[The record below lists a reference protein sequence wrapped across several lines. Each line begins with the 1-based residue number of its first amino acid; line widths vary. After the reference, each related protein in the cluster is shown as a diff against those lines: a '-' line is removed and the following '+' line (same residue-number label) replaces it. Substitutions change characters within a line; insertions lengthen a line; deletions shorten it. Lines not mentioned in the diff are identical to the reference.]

1 MKNALKSSVSRFLAV
16 SPVMANAAG
25 TTPGAGDGPAEALKA
40 IQALAAD
47 MKAQKAELDAVK
59 AELDQSHKLMARA
72 RLASTGPESPH
83 AETLK
88 PLAAFVTRG
97 EPQGA
102 MSVGQDSHGGFTV
115 TPEIDRVIAEFAR
128 NGSAMRRLSRT
139 VMMEGAG
146 SEFEI
151 LFTGKR
157 AEAGGW
163 VSEMQTR
170 GETEGARLAKITI
183 PVHESFAQPKV
194 TQRLLDDS
202 NFDISA
208 FVSEEIVG
216 TLRELEDAAYVNGDG
231 VGKPKGFLTYD
242 SSTADDATR
251 ELGTLQH
258 ILSGNDGAFE
268 PVSTGVLPA
277 DRLAD
282 MIYALNTEYRANASW
297 LMNSK
302 TAGIVRKMKDGE
314 GNYLWQQALAA
325 GQPSTLMGYP
335 VEIDENMPDIASGSK
350 SIAFGDFAR
359 GYCIVDRTGLRMM
372 RDPYTTK
379 GFVKFYTTRRTG
391 GGVVDSRAIKVM
403 KFSAA

>member
-40 IQALAAD
+40 IQALAVD

-59 AELDQSHKLMARA
+59 AEIDQSYKMMARA

-88 PLAAFVTRG
+88 PLAAYITG
-97 EPQGA
+97 HAPENS
-102 MSVGQDSHGGFTV
+102 MSVGQDSKGGFTV
-115 TPEIDRVIAEFAR
+115 TPEIDRVIFEFAR
-128 NGSAMRRLSRT
+128 KGSAMRRLSRT
-139 VMMEGAG
+139 VLLENAG

-151 LFTGKR
+151 LFTSKR
-157 AEAGGW
+157 AELGGW
-163 VSEMQTR
+163 V
-170 GETEGARLAKITI
+170 GETQERTGTESAGLSKITI
-183 PVHESFAQPKV
+183 PLFETYAEPKV

-202 NFDISA
+202 SFDIAS
-208 FVSEEIVG
+208 FVSDDIQG
-216 TLRELEDAAYVNGDG
+216 TLGEQEDAAYVNGNG
-231 VGKPKGFLTYD
+231 VKKPKGFLTYD
-242 SSTADDATR
+242 TSADDDDDR
-251 ELGTLQH
+251 PLGTLQH

-268 PVSTGVLPA
+268 PVSSGVLPA

-282 MIYALNTEYRANASW
+282 MVYSLNAEYRVNASW
-297 LMNSK
+297 VMNSK

-314 GNYLWQQALAA
+314 GNYLWQQSVAA

-335 VEIDENMPDIASGSK
+335 VEIDEHMPDIASGSK
-350 SIAFGDFAR
+350 AIAFGDFRR
-359 GYCIVDRTGLRMM
+359 GYCIVDRTGLNVL
-372 RDPYTTK
+372 RDAYTLK
-379 GFVKFYTTRRTG
+379 GWVKFYTTKRTG

-403 KFSAA
+403 VFSAS

>member
-1 MKNALKSSVSRFLAV
+1 MKNALKSAAARFLAV
-16 SPVMANAAG
+16 SPVMANAPG
-25 TTPGAGDGPAEALKA
+25 TKLGAGDGPGEALKA

-47 MKAQKAELDAVK
+47 IKAQKAELDAVK
-59 AELDQSHKLMARA
+59 AGLDDSYKMISRS
-72 RLASTGPESPH
+72 RLASAGRESPH
-83 AETLK
+83 AETLR
-88 PLAAFVTRG
+88 PLAVYVTG
-97 EPQGA
+97 HAPENS
-102 MSVGQDSHGGFTV
+102 MSVGEDSKGGFTV
-115 TPEIDRVIAEFAR
+115 TPEIDAVIAEFAR

-151 LFTGKR
+151 LFTAIR

-163 VSEMQTR
+163 VAEVQER

-183 PVHESFAQPKV
+183 PLHESFAQPKV

-202 NFDISA
+202 SFAIDA
-208 FVSEEIVG
+208 FVSDEIVG
-216 TLRELEDAAYVNGDG
+216 TLRELEDAAYVNGSG

-242 SSTADDATR
+242 SSTEDDATR
-251 ELGTLQH
+251 ELGVIQH
-258 ILSGNDGAFE
+258 VLSGNDGAFE

-359 GYCIVDRTGLRMM
+359 GYCIVDRTGLRIM

-391 GGVVDSRAIKVM
+391 GGLVDSRAIKVM
-403 KFSAA
+403 KFSAS